1 MKNNMIF
8 RKSLTAPNRLGVIH
22 QFVILF
28 MNFVK
33 TANTKQKGFD

>member
-8 RKSLTAPNRLGVIH
+8 IWSLTAPTRLGVIH

-28 MNFVK
+28 INFVK
-33 TANTKQKGFD
+33 TANTKQKGLD